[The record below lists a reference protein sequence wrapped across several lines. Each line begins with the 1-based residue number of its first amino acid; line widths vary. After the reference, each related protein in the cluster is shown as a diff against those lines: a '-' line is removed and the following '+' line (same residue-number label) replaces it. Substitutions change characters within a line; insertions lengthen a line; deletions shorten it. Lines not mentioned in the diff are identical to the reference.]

1 MKSDRF
7 LKIVLTVIALELG
20 WIAVTRV
27 AEPVSAQAQQA
38 PTRVVIT
45 GVELNGR
52 NFIPVA
58 IAGGVEASLSP
69 AVVRVENQQPVR
81 VTLSTPLAVRVEPGD
96 RPIRVES
103 VPFTAKDRP
112 GQ

>member
-20 WIAVTRV
+20 WIAVTRE
-27 AEPVSAQAQQA
+27 AEPVFAQT
-38 PTRVVIT
+38 PMRVVIA
-45 GVELNGR
+45 GVELSGR
-52 NFIPVA
+52 NVMPVA
-58 IAGGVEASLSP
+58 LAGSVDSSLPP
-69 AVVRVENQQPVR
+69 AVVRVENQQALR
-81 VTLSTPLAVRVEPGD
+81 VTLPTPLAVRVEPGD

>member
-27 AEPVSAQAQQA
+27 AEPVSAQAQ

-52 NFIPVA
+52 NYIPVA
-58 IAGGVEASLSP
+58 IAGSIDSP
-69 AVVRVENQQPVR
+69 LGPALVRVENQQPVR